1 MWEIERRVIRFLA
14 GKILRRRRLLSAL
27 LLRWRMKILS
37 RSWFDL
43 HRSRSVLLPCRPWCV
58 VVNVQFVCEE
68 SLNRSSI
75 LTQTLVD
82 EVSDIAERERVMAM
96 SLQME
101 SLLERLLVAVRLSR
115 SLSMGDPVAIAE
127 DVRVIEGH
135 LEEIAE
141 DGGEIHDEGEN
152 HGDD

>member
-1 MWEIERRVIRFLA
+1 
-14 GKILRRRRLLSAL
+14 
-27 LLRWRMKILS
+27 
-37 RSWFDL
+37 
-43 HRSRSVLLPCRPWCV
+43 

-152 HGDD
+152 HGED